1 MTARDT
7 DLAFKETF
15 YDLHRD
21 FSPPQGSQGLS
32 LISLALAVGFPI
44 TNCAH
49 RRVMI
54 SEVHSFKPLLS
65 DQHLGAPINKSV
77 IIDVTENSKPQVNC
91 AELETQDRDRV
102 IKTVSRASS
111 C

>member
-7 DLAFKETF
+7 DLAFKEAF
-15 YDLHRD
+15 SDLPRD
-21 FSPPQGSQGLS
+21 FSPPQDSQGLS

-65 DQHLGAPINKSV
+65 DQHLGALINKSV
-77 IIDVTENSKPQVNC
+77 IDVTGNSKPRVNC